1 MKILLSWVICAVPL
15 AAQTP
20 LMLNDILDAVER
32 NYPPLLATFAERNI
46 ADAEVLQALGRFD
59 FVIGAQADSD
69 RFGFYPNQRVTM
81 GFDQAFSTLG
91 ASAYGGYRVSDG
103 SFAPYAGGLDTRSL
117 GELRGGVKIPLLRN
131 REIDDRRANL
141 EKARIGQRIADL
153 TIDQQ
158 RLVIRQLAARR
169 YWDWAAAGQRLRV
182 AQDILRVALERDQ
195 ALREASDL
203 GQIAAIE
210 VTENQ
215 RQILQR
221 RSQLVEVERGIQQ
234 AAIDLSLFYRDNT
247 GRPILAMNDQLPPAL
262 PPTET
267 LTDERV
273 QEDTMTALNLRP
285 EIERL
290 TQQKEQARVD
300 TRLAANDRKPAV
312 DLSFGFTSEGG
323 SGSVRRGPNELKA
336 SLRFELPF
344 QRRAATGKLQAAEA
358 KLNQTAQRERFAR
371 DQVEAEVRDAASAV
385 RAAHNRA
392 VLVKDE
398 VQVALELADAERERF
413 RLGDSTLFTVNLREQ
428 AAVDAELREVSAV
441 NDYLRALTVYEQVTA
456 RLLIGP

>member
-1 MKILLSWVICAVPL
+1 MKALICWLICAAPL

-20 LMLNDILDAVER
+20 LQLNEILDSVEK
-32 NYPPLLATFAERNI
+32 NYPPLLATLAERNI

-59 FVIGAQADSD
+59 FVIGAQADTD
-69 RFGFYPNQRVTM
+69 RYGYYPNQRVTM
-81 GFDQAFSTLG
+81 GFDQAFSTMG
-91 ASAYGGYRVSDG
+91 ASAYGGWRVGDG
-103 SFAPYAGGLDTRSL
+103 SFAPYAGAQETRSL
-117 GELRGGVKIPLLRN
+117 GEWRGGIKVPLLRN

-141 EKARIGQRIADL
+141 QKARIGQRIADL

-158 RLVIRQLAARR
+158 RLIVRQLAARR
-169 YWDWAAAGQRLRV
+169 YWDWASAGQRLRV
-182 AQDILRVALERDQ
+182 AQDILRVAQQRDE
-195 ALREASDL
+195 ALREASSL
-203 GQIAAIE
+203 GQIPAIE

-221 RSQLVEVERGIQQ
+221 RSQLVEAERGIQQ
-234 AAIDLSLFYRDNT
+234 AAIDLSLFYRDQT
-247 GRPILAMNDQLPPAL
+247 GRPVLASNDQLPPAI
-262 PPTET
+262 PATET
-267 LTDERV
+267 LTDVRV
-273 QEDTMTALNLRP
+273 QEDLVAALSRRP

-290 TQQKEQARVD
+290 SQQKEQASVD
-300 TRLAANDRKPAV
+300 KRMAANERKPAV
-312 DLSFGFTSEGG
+312 DLSFGFTTEAGDG
-323 SGSVRRGPNELKA
+323 AIRRGPNEMKA

-344 QRRAATGKLQAAEA
+344 QRRTATGKLASAEA
-358 KLNQTAQRERFAR
+358 KFNQIVQRERFAR

-392 VLVKDE
+392 TLAQGE

-428 AAVDAELREVSAV
+428 AAVDAELRQVSAV

-456 RLLIGP
+456 SLLNNL

>member
-1 MKILLSWVICAVPL
+1 MKSLLLWVLCVAPLAGKTPLLLSDV
-15 AAQTP
+15 
-20 LMLNDILDAVER
+20 LDAVER
-32 NYPPLLATFAERNI
+32 NYPPLLATFAERDI
-46 ADAEVLQALGRFD
+46 AEAEVLQALGRFD

-69 RFGFYPNQRVTM
+69 RFGFYRNQRATM

-91 ASAYGGYRVSDG
+91 ASAYGGWRVSDG
-103 SFAPYAGGLDTRSL
+103 SFAPYAGALDTRSL
-117 GELRGGVKIPLLRN
+117 GEWRGGVKIPLLRN
-131 REIDDRRANL
+131 REIDDRRGNL
-141 EKARIGQRIADL
+141 QKARIGQRVADL

-158 RLVIRQLAARR
+158 RLIIRQLAARR

-182 AQDILRVALERDQ
+182 ARDILRVAQERDQ

-203 GQIAAIE
+203 GQIPAIE

-221 RSQLVEVERGIQQ
+221 RSQLVEAERGIQQ

-247 GRPILAMNDQLPPAL
+247 GRPVLASNDLLPPAL
-262 PPTET
+262 PQTDT
-267 LTDERV
+267 LTDARV
-273 QEDTMTALNLRP
+273 EEDMMTALDRRP

-290 TQQKEQARVD
+290 VQQKEQARVD
-300 TRLAANDRKPAV
+300 TRLAANERKPAV
-312 DLSFGFTSEGG
+312 DLSLGFTAEGG
-323 SGSVRRGPNELKA
+323 DGSVRRGPNELKA
-336 SLRFELPF
+336 SLRFEVPF

-358 KLNQTAQRERFAR
+358 KLNQTVQRERFAR

-392 VLVKDE
+392 MLVKDE

-413 RLGDSTLFTVNLREQ
+413 RLGDSNLFTVNLREQ

-441 NDYLRALTVYEQVTA
+441 SDYLRALTVYEQVTA
-456 RLLIGP
+456 RLLVSP